1 MQDYLIAVYFIV
13 AYMCLLTLV
22 VAAGFAVFV
31 FLQRRE
37 LRALWAELEA
47 LKSSLPEKP
56 RIGSAKGN

>member
-1 MQDYLIAVYFIV
+1 MNVQDYLIAVYFIV

-22 VAAGFAVFV
+22 VAAAFAVFV

-37 LRALWAELEA
+37 LRALKAELEA

-56 RIGSAKGN
+56 LI